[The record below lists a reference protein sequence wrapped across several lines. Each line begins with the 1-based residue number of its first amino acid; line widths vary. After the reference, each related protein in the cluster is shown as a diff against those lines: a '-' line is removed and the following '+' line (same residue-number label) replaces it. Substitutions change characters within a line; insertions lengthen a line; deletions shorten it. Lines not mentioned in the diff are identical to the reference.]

1 MTGSVAWISIAPV
14 KGLGL
19 VSREEVEL
27 ESFGAR
33 DNRRFYL
40 VDEDGRMVN
49 GKVAQ
54 TLLAVRPEYDDA
66 GGQLSLR
73 FPDGGVVAG
82 EIAIAEPVTTSFFG
96 RPVEGRIVVGPWS
109 EALSTFAGR
118 SLTLVR
124 TEAPGAG
131 SDRGPT
137 AGASLVGTASLE
149 ALASAAGVDTVDGR
163 RFRMLFGVDG
173 LAPHEE
179 DGWLGRRVQV
189 GSAVVEPHGNVG
201 RCAVT
206 TLDPDTGVSDLDT
219 LRVLGAYR
227 GEVRTTEPLP
237 FGIWGEVAEPGR
249 VRLGDAAFLI

>member
-1 MTGSVAWISIAPV
+1 M
-14 KGLGL
+14 
-19 VSREEVEL
+19 
-27 ESFGAR
+27 
-33 DNRRFYL
+33 
-40 VDEDGRMVN
+40 
-49 GKVAQ
+49 
-54 TLLAVRPEYDDA
+54 
-66 GGQLSLR
+66 
-73 FPDGGVVAG
+73 
-82 EIAIAEPVTTSFFG
+82 TTSFFG

-206 TLDPDTGVSDLDT
+206 TLDPDTGILDST
-219 LRVLGAYR
+219 RSACSARIAERCGRRSRSRSGFGARSPSRVASGSATR
-227 GEVRTTEPLP
+227 P
-237 FGIWGEVAEPGR
+237 F
-249 VRLGDAAFLI
+249 